1 MKRNHLPSSSRTMG
15 GCASARSLLAA
26 LVILSTLWLGGY
38 PAAARAAP
46 DQGEAEKSTDE
57 RLSRLEEQLRAL
69 QLELVRLR
77 QEKGTNPQRVEALAR
92 QMEALARQL
101 QILTQ
106 ELERQQLGAAYG
118 VADQS
123 IHGLGPAASKVYGRE
138 QGVSLGGYG
147 EMVYNN
153 RSSGDDQVDFLRAVF
168 YFGYKFN
175 DRILFNSEI
184 EFEHA
189 KTGEGEDGEVAVEFA
204 YLDFLVR
211 DGFNVR
217 AGLVLLPVGF
227 LNELHEPPIFF
238 GALRPQVE
246 RVILPTTWRESGVGA
261 FGEVGP
267 FSYRVYVLNGLDST
281 GFSASSGLRGGRQDG
296 SKAQANDIALAARV
310 DWTMAPGL
318 QVGFSGYLG
327 DSGQDAEVLGEELEG
342 LVSVFDLHAEW
353 RWRGLR
359 LRGLYARVDI
369 DDAELINHQNLNAS
383 DGGEKSIGER
393 LVGWY
398 AEAAYDVL
406 AHLDTRQ
413 QLSPYVRYEEY
424 NTQDK
429 VPDGYLTDPSDP
441 FRADPALDVQLLT
454 VGVAFQPIPQVT
466 IKVDFQDFDNQA
478 GTGMDQFNVALG
490 YLF

>member
-1 MKRNHLPSSSRTMG
+1 M
-15 GCASARSLLAA
+15 A
-26 LVILSTLWLGGY
+26 STLWLGAH
-38 PAAARAAP
+38 PVPVLAAP
-46 DQGEAEKSTDE
+46 EKSDGGESADE

-69 QLELVRLR
+69 QAELGRLR
-77 QEKGTNPQRVEALAR
+77 QEKGTDPQRVDALAR
-92 QMEALARQL
+92 QVEELARQL
-101 QILTQ
+101 QILVQ

-118 VADQS
+118 AADQS
-123 IHGLGPAASKVYGRE
+123 IHGLGPAASKVYGLE
-138 QGVSLGGYG
+138 QGVSVGGYG
-147 EMVYNN
+147 EMVYKN
-153 RSSGDDQVDFLRAVF
+153 RSSGDDDVDFLRAVF

-189 KTGEGEDGEVAVEFA
+189 KTGEDEDGEVAVEFA

-211 DGFNVR
+211 DWFNVR

-246 RVILPTTWRESGVGA
+246 RVILPTTWRENGFGA
-261 FGEVGP
+261 FGEIGP
-267 FSYRVYVLNGLDST
+267 LSYRLYVLNGLDST
-281 GFSASSGLRGGRQDG
+281 GFSASSGIRGGRQNG
-296 SKAQANDIALAARV
+296 SKAEANDIALAARL
-310 DWTMAPGL
+310 DWSIVPGL

-327 DSGQDAEVLGEELEG
+327 DSGQDAEVLGGELQAE
-342 LVSVFDLHAEW
+342 VSMFDLHAEF

-359 LRGLYARVDI
+359 LRGLYAQVDI
-369 DDAELINHQNLNAS
+369 DDAELINHQNLDGS

-398 AEAAYDVL
+398 GEAAYDVL

-413 QLSPYVRYEEY
+413 QLSPYIRYEEY
-424 NTQDK
+424 NTQDR
-429 VPDGYLTDPSDP
+429 VPEGYLTDPSDP
-441 FRADPALDVQLLT
+441 FRANPALDVELLT
-454 VGVAFQPIPQVT
+454 IGVAYQPIPQVT

-478 GTGMDQFNVALG
+478 GTGMDQLNVALG